1 MGLPAQLFS
10 AANLIAL
17 LAWLALLLTLP
28 FPAVRTAANRAAT
41 LGVPLLL
48 ALAYVALLAG
58 GGGAFED
65 GGFGSIVEVRAL
77 FADDAMLTAGW
88 IHYLAFDLFVG
99 GWIAR
104 DAARRS
110 LPWWLLP
117 PCLILCFL
125 FGPTGLLAYMLVRM
139 LLGRRTAA

>member
-1 MGLPAQLFS
+1 MGLPAQIFS
-10 AANLIAL
+10 IANLLAMI
-17 LAWLALLLTLP
+17 AWLALLASLP
-28 FPAVRTAANRAAT
+28 FPSIRPVTNRLAT
-41 LGVPLLL
+41 IAVPLLL
-48 ALAYVALLAG
+48 AFAYAALLVG
-58 GGGAFED
+58 GGPAPDG

-125 FGPTGLLAYMLVRM
+125 FGPTGLLAYMLLRM